1 LTDIAPA
8 LCAPDIHQE
17 QSMIRIAFALL
28 LMALVAPAAT
38 AGSAEIGALR
48 ITAAWARATPNGAKV
63 GGGYLT
69 VTNTGTTP
77 DRLLGGSSQVAK
89 RFELHEMKSEN
100 GVMKM
105 RPLPNGI
112 EIKPGQTVTLKPG
125 GEHIMLV
132 GLSRPLKQGDHFKAT
147 LDFEKAGKV
156 DVDFSIEGIGAR
168 GPAAG
173 RGGSGGTMNMKGMH

>member
-1 LTDIAPA
+1 
-8 LCAPDIHQE
+8 
-17 QSMIRIAFALL
+17 MIRIAFALL
-28 LMALVAPAAT
+28 LMALAAPAAT
-38 AGSAEIGALR
+38 AGSAEIGPLR

-63 GGGYLT
+63 GGGYIT

-77 DRLLGGSSQVAK
+77 DRLLGGSSQVSK

-100 GVMKM
+100 GIMKM

-132 GLSRPLKQGDHFKAT
+132 DLNRPLKQGDHFKAT
-147 LDFEKAGKV
+147 LDFERAGKV
-156 DVDFSIEGIGAR
+156 DVEFSVEGIGAR

-173 RGGSGGTMNMKGMH
+173 QSGAGMHMKGMH